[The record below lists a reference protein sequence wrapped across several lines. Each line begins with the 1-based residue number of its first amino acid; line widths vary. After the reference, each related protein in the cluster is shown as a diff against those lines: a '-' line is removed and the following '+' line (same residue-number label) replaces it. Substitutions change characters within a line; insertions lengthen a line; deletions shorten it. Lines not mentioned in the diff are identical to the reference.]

1 MHCRPPLPLQ
11 IAYPRGVLVFASE
24 RMAMLLIYKS
34 AEMFSWFVAVCSTM
48 YALTALCDEMESP
61 VLNEIF
67 SEIISFIL

>member
-1 MHCRPPLPLQ
+1 MHCRPLSPFQ
-11 IAYPRGVLVFASE
+11 IAYPRGVLVFASK

-34 AEMFSWFVAVCSTM
+34 AEMFSWFVVVCSTL